1 MAFPT
6 LDYTLVEKNDV
17 PSAVGFKAVQNVH
30 VAKSITTAM
39 LASGIVTALIKMP
52 AYTRYVDLYA
62 NATDMDTNG
71 SPALAIDIGVA
82 GVSDTTFDDV
92 DCFLDGSTIGQAG
105 TGGDQV
111 MLQAGVGLLVT
122 VEHYITLTAATAS
135 ATAAAGTLTLGIQC
149 VIESP

>member
-6 LDYTLVEKNDV
+6 LNYNLTDRSDV

-39 LASGIVTALIKMP
+39 LASGIVTALIRMP

-62 NATDMDTNG
+62 KATDMDTNG
-71 SPALAIDIGVA
+71 SPALAIDIGIA
-82 GVSDTTFDDV
+82 GVSDTTYDDV
-92 DCFLDGSTIGQAG
+92 DAFLDGSTIGQAG
-105 TGGDQV
+105 TGGDQT
-111 MLQAGVGLLVT
+111 MLAAGVGLLVP
-122 VEHYITLTAATAS
+122 VDHYITLTAATAA

>member
-6 LDYTLVEKNDV
+6 LNYNLTDRSDV

-39 LASGIVTALIKMP
+39 LASGIVTALIRMP

-62 NATDMDTNG
+62 KATDMDTNV
-71 SPALAIDIGVA
+71 SPALAIDIGIA
-82 GVSDTTFDDV
+82 GVSDTTYDDV
-92 DCFLDGSTIGQAG
+92 DAFLDGSTIGQAG
-105 TGGDQV
+105 TGGDQT
-111 MLQAGVGLLVT
+111 MLAAGVGLLVP
-122 VEHYITLTAATAS
+122 VDHYITLTAATAA